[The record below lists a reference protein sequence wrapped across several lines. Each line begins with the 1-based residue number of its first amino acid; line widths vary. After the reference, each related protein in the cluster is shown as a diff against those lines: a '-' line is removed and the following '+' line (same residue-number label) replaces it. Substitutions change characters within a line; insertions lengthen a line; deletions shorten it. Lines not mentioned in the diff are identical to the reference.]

1 MSGERTYSIGTLA
14 DAAGVSRRTVRFY
27 VQRDLLPPPEGLGR
41 GAHYTDEHLARLLQ
55 IKGWQEEGVALDD
68 ICARLRHER
77 APSATPP
84 AERDTEWKVAELDA
98 AYTRRLAPRPTIAF
112 APGQPWFRQPL
123 VAGYE
128 LHVAGGRQ
136 PLTARQLAALASA
149 LSEIIENGGLS
160 K

>member
-14 DAAGVSRRTVRFY
+14 EAAGVSRRTVRFY
-27 VQRDLLPPPEGLGR
+27 VQRDLLPPPDGLGR
-41 GAHYTDEHLARLLQ
+41 GAHYGDEHLARLLQ
-55 IKGWQEEGVALDD
+55 VKAWQEEGVPLDE
-68 ICARLRHER
+68 IRVRLRHEHPAS
-77 APSATPP
+77 APLR
-84 AERDTEWKVAELDA
+84 AERDTGWRVGEAVSPYRQGA
-98 AYTRRLAPRPTIAF
+98 TPRPQVVF

-123 VAGYE
+123 VSGYE

-136 PLTARQLAALASA
+136 PLTARQLASLASA